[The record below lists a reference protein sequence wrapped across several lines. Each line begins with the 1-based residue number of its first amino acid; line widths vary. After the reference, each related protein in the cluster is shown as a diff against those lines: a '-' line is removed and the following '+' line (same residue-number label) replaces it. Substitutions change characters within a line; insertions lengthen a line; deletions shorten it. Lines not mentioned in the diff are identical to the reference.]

1 MAAQHGLLD
10 LSKVS
15 STHAKR
21 TVTNS
26 GNMYKVYMFC
36 RQGPILGAKVMKITL
51 AIVASEVTMPK
62 KGVDYFLAKAL
73 TMLIM
78 QALYYM

>member
-1 MAAQHGLLD
+1 
-10 LSKVS
+10 
-15 STHAKR
+15 
-21 TVTNS
+21 
-26 GNMYKVYMFC
+26 
-36 RQGPILGAKVMKITL
+36 MK
-51 AIVASEVTMPK
+51 IVASEVTMPK

>member
-1 MAAQHGLLD
+1 
-10 LSKVS
+10 
-15 STHAKR
+15 
-21 TVTNS
+21 
-26 GNMYKVYMFC
+26 MYKVYMFC

-62 KGVDYFLAKAL
+62 KGVEYFLTKAL

-78 QALYYM
+78 QGLYYM